1 MKQAL
6 PVVILGTC
14 AWAVALVVEI
24 AISAEASSIWIC
36 VAGIGLGLLGIAY
49 ILRGLVKNRKK
60 F

>member
-36 VAGIGLGLLGIAY
+36 VAGIGLGLLGVAY
-49 ILRGLVKNRKK
+49 ILRGLFKSRKK

>member
-14 AWAVALVVEI
+14 AWAVTLVVEM
-24 AISAEASSIWIC
+24 AIRAKASSIWIC
-36 VAGIGLGLLGIAY
+36 VAGMGLGLLGVAY
-49 ILRGLVKNRKK
+49 IVRGLVKNRKK

>member
-24 AISAEASSIWIC
+24 AISAHADAIWIC
-36 VAGIGLGLLGIAY
+36 VAGVVLGLLGIAY
-49 ILRGLVKNRKK
+49 ILRGLFKSRMRS
-60 F
+60 

>member
-24 AISAEASSIWIC
+24 ATSAHADAIWIC
-36 VAGIGLGLLGIAY
+36 VAGVGLGLLGVAY

>member
-24 AISAEASSIWIC
+24 AISAEASSIWIS
-36 VAGIGLGLLGIAY
+36 VAGIGLGLLGVAY
-49 ILRGLVKNRKK
+49 ILRGLFKSRKK